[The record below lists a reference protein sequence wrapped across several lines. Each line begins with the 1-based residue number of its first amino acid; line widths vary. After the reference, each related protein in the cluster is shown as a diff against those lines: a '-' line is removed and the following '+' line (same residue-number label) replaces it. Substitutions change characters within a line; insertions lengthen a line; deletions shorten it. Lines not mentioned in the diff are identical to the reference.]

1 MPRTGETGC
10 GRGAEL
16 EASPQAAE
24 QVLVDDPAVEAVDHH
39 RGVHRLE
46 DAALDEPHLAA
57 AALLGG
63 RADDLDATLRQL
75 VAKRGQRGAG
85 ADAGGGDDVVAAR
98 VTDAGQ
104 RVVLAEDRDRRS
116 LTRLDGAAKRRLDAG
131 DAALHLEAL
140 LVEKLG
146 EPCGGLDLL
155 VPELGI
161 VVDLRSEER

>member
-85 ADAGGGDDVVAAR
+85 ADAGGWGEAVAAPA
-98 VTDAGQ
+98 TDAGT
-104 RVVLAEDRDRRS
+104 RARR
-116 LTRLDGAAKRRLDAG
+116 AG
-131 DAALHLEAL
+131 D
-140 LVEKLG
+140 
-146 EPCGGLDLL
+146 
-155 VPELGI
+155 
-161 VVDLRSEER
+161 S